1 MRGVNDD
8 CGVVIVAASEAQ
20 LGMSGVV
27 GAAGAGA
34 GAVCALVAGA
44 CALSLRRRRRPRLAK
59 PPPASATHAPPAG
72 KQPDHDDAEPDLIPN
87 NYCEAVSAPSLAVSS
102 PGRTAPAPLTTPA
115 CNGPG
120 ASWTWSA
127 NGREAGAEA
136 SAVAGTLGRSA
147 SATLRAAADLNVDAI
162 KEKLLDHRIPESCV

>member
-1 MRGVNDD
+1 M
-8 CGVVIVAASEAQ
+8 IVRFVTASEAQ

-59 PPPASATHAPPAG
+59 PPPASAAHAPPAG

-87 NYCEAVSAPSLAVSS
+87 NYCEY
-102 PGRTAPAPLTTPA
+102 
-115 CNGPG
+115 
-120 ASWTWSA
+120 
-127 NGREAGAEA
+127 
-136 SAVAGTLGRSA
+136 
-147 SATLRAAADLNVDAI
+147 
-162 KEKLLDHRIPESCV
+162 